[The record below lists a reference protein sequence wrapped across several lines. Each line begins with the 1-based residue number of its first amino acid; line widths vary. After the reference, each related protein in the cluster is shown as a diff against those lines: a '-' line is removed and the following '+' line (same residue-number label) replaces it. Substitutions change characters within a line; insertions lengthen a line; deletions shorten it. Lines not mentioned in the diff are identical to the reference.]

1 MSKYFD
7 IELEQSILLACI
19 ENNENIDIAASIIK
33 PSDFSYRLHAD
44 IFEFVLN
51 KRRLRESVDLKLV
64 KISFA
69 SAKDSFWTALEQQNS
84 FIEVDEYSKMLR
96 NLSVKDQ
103 LNSLMNTSTQE
114 LSSVQDSID
123 YTHNLNAK
131 IYSLVSGVS
140 DNTLK
145 SSRTAVNEFYEELNR
160 VSKIIDK
167 DVIGVDTGFSLL
179 NHYTK
184 GFKAGELIILAA
196 RPGMGKTTF
205 ALNILL
211 NALKKDVGVVFY
223 SLETEAYK
231 IMAKLIAQDTGIG
244 LQNILT
250 GDRLTED
257 EINNMQMSANM
268 LSEKTLYIYDKGNL
282 NIEFLRSSLRRLKEE
297 HNNIGLCVLDY
308 IQLMNSLNTRADRHI
323 QVSEISRGLKLLA
336 LELKIP
342 ILALSQVN
350 RSVDS
355 RMNKK
360 LMLSD
365 IRESGSI
372 EQDADLIL
380 FINKADDDPTILA
393 ERHAILDIAKN
404 RSGELK
410 EIHFDFK
417 ASKAKFL
424 QLEFRKDNEP
434 SETEEF

>member
-44 IFEFVLN
+44 IFEFILN

-434 SETEEF
+434 SETEEL

>member
-44 IFEFVLN
+44 IFEFILN

-114 LSSVQDSID
+114 LSNVQDSID

-297 HNNIGLCVLDY
+297 HTNIGLCVLDY

>member
-44 IFEFVLN
+44 IFEFILN

-250 GDRLTED
+250 GDKLTED

>member
-44 IFEFVLN
+44 IFEFILN

-380 FINKADDDPTILA
+380 FINKAEDDPTILA

>member
-7 IELEQSILLACI
+7 IELEQSLLLACI
-19 ENNENIDIAASIIK
+19 EINENIDIAASIIK
-33 PSDFSYRLHAD
+33 PSDFSNRLNGD
-44 IFEFVLN
+44 IFEFIVN
-51 KRRLRESVDLKLV
+51 KRRLRESVDLKQL
-64 KISFA
+64 KIVFPN
-69 SAKDSFWTALEQQNS
+69 AKDMFWAELEQQNWS
-84 FIEVDEYSKMLR
+84 IDVESYSKMLR
-96 NLSVKDQ
+96 DLSVKDQ
-103 LNSLMNTSTQE
+103 LNSLMQTTMNE
-114 LSSVQDSID
+114 LVSVQDSID

-131 IYSLVSGVS
+131 IYSLISGVKNNS
-140 DNTLK
+140 LK
-145 SSRTAVNEFYEELNR
+145 SSRMAVSEFYEELNR
-160 VSKIIDK
+160 VSKILDK
-167 DVIGVDTGFSLL
+167 NVIGVDTGFSLL

-211 NALKKDVGVVFY
+211 HALKKDVGVVFY
-223 SLETEAYK
+223 SLETEAHK
-231 IMAKLIAQDTGIG
+231 IMAKLIAQDTGISLG
-244 LQNILT
+244 SITKGELT
-250 GDRLTED
+250 QD
-257 EINNMQMSANM
+257 ELENVQMSANM
-268 LSEKTLYIYDKGNL
+268 LSESTLYIYDQGDL

-297 HNNIGLCVLDY
+297 HSNIGLCVLDY
-308 IQLMNSLNTRADRHI
+308 IQLMNSLNTRVDRHI

-355 RMNKK
+355 RTNKK
-360 LMLSD
+360 LILSD

-380 FINKADDDPTILA
+380 FINQVVDNPIPTA

-417 ASKAKFL
+417 TSKAKFA
-424 QLEFRKDNEP
+424 QIEFNNQP

>member
-44 IFEFVLN
+44 IFEFILN

-250 GDRLTED
+250 GDKLTED

-434 SETEEF
+434 SETEEL

>member
-33 PSDFSYRLHAD
+33 PSDFSYRLHTD
-44 IFEFVLN
+44 IFEFILN

-380 FINKADDDPTILA
+380 FINKAEDDPTILA

>member
-44 IFEFVLN
+44 IFEFILN

>member
-44 IFEFVLN
+44 IFEFILN
-51 KRRLRESVDLKLV
+51 KRRLRDSVDLKLV